1 MRETGLI
8 HVYYGNGKGKTT
20 CGMGLCLR
28 AAGAGSK
35 VLIYQFMKDGR
46 GHERR
51 ILESLPNV
59 SCANAVRDTSF
70 SFRMSDEEKRKERER
85 YQSELELVF
94 ERMRQETWDVL
105 FLDEVLYAISCDLL
119 PESVLTRFLDAK
131 PEGLEVILT
140 GNDPSEEVRK
150 RADYVSRIVK
160 EKHPYDRGIHA
171 RSGIEY

>member
-1 MRETGLI
+1 MPDPLPSLADISTSLEMLYYFLI
-8 HVYYGNGKGKTT
+8 HFV
-20 CGMGLCLR
+20 
-28 AAGAGSK
+28 
-35 VLIYQFMKDGR
+35 
-46 GHERR
+46 
-51 ILESLPNV
+51 
-59 SCANAVRDTSF
+59 
-70 SFRMSDEEKRKERER
+70 
-85 YQSELELVF
+85 
-94 ERMRQETWDVL
+94 

-160 EKHPYDRGIHA
+160 EKHPYDRGLHA